1 MRPDIYGEQRVVC
14 LRREVLEEA
23 GRFQGVSLEW
33 KRYLARIGNPDNYH
47 FLPRA
52 EAESDVRYKQII
64 SYVLIVRGN
73 CILRYQRGKQS
84 GERRLR
90 GCYSIGVGGHIDK
103 RDCCYCRGGGY
114 ETAVLRELVEETGM
128 ELYRMPP
135 VIGVINDDSDEVG
148 KVHFG
153 VVHLLEIGETRGVSR
168 GSELS
173 SPEFIRLADARQNLD
188 RYETWSQWCLQKIL
202 IPDLGK
208 QLDKMC
214 ITDKTTYRKILLKYE
229 ERT

>member
-1 MRPDIYGEQRVVC
+1 MC
-14 LRREVLEEA
+14 LRREVLEGA
-23 GRFQGVSLEW
+23 GRFQGVSFEVR
-33 KRYLARIGNPDNYH
+33 RYFPLIINSDNHH

-64 SYVLIVRGN
+64 PYVLIVCGDA
-73 CILRYQRGKQS
+73 ILRYQRGDKS

-114 ETAVLRELVEETGM
+114 STALLRELKEETGM
-128 ELYRMPP
+128 ELNQVPP
-135 VIGVINDDSDEVG
+135 AVAVINDDSDEVG

-153 VVHLLEIGETRGVSR
+153 VVHLLRIGETREVSR

-173 SPEFIRLADARQNLD
+173 SPEFIEVKDACQNLD
-188 RYETWSQWCLQKIL
+188 CYETWSQWCLQKIL
-202 IPDLGK
+202 PEL
-208 QLDKMC
+208 LA
-214 ITDKTTYRKILLKYE
+214 TTKPNHRLQP
-229 ERT
+229 